1 MIGYHGEQDLEP
13 IPWFACMTPSTYSG
27 SKRSGISGT
36 WSSSD
41 RLQIGQGMPGA
52 QHTHSL

>member
-1 MIGYHGEQDLEP
+1 MITYHGEQDLEP
-13 IPWFACMTPSTYSG
+13 IHSFACVTPSTYSS
-27 SKRSGISGT
+27 SKPSGISGT

-52 QHTHSL
+52 PHPHPL